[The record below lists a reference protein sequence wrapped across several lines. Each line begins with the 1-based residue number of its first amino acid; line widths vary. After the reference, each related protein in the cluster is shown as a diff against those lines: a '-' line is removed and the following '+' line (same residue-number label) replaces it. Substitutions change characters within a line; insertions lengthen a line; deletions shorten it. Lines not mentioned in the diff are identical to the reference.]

1 LKFTPNWLPEKLFDV
16 PAVTVDVWVFAW
28 PIDEDAVALVDGGF
42 AGDGDTTE
50 LVVAGSFPDD
60 ADATETEL
68 PVLKFTL
75 NWLHEG
81 YWMYQLYE
89 LLFDYY
95 PGVLTISR

>member
-1 LKFTPNWLPEKLFDV
+1 MKFTPNWLPEKLFDV
-16 PAVTVDVWVFAW
+16 PAVTVDVQVFAW
-28 PIDEDAVALVDGGF
+28 LIDDDAVALV
-42 AGDGDTTE
+42 AGSFVVVVVV
-50 LVVAGSFPDD
+50 VVAGSFPDD

-89 LLFDYY
+89 LLFVYY